1 MKTNLPANITYIDS
15 IFSEEKV
22 SSETKACYSVFCCS
36 IHLEQVKANVPLEQ
50 VFLVKFS
57 LDNFLCSCVKK
68 NLAIFF
74 LDLNFDT
81 YPCQGRP
88 KKNCQVKINMSR
100 KTCSCGTY
108 GLYGHKFLKTK
119 KSV

>member
-1 MKTNLPANITYIDS
+1 MKTNLSANITYIDS

-57 LDNFLCSCVKK
+57 LDNFPLLMCKEK
-68 NLAIFF
+68 FGNFF
-74 LDLNFDT
+74 
-81 YPCQGRP
+81 P
-88 KKNCQVKINMSR
+88 
-100 KTCSCGTY
+100 
-108 GLYGHKFLKTK
+108 
-119 KSV
+119 